1 MSIRDIAKRAGV
13 SPSTVSRVLNDPSH
27 RCSSDGVRD
36 RIWKI
41 AREMNY
47 LPNEAARSLKTGA
60 AASERA
66 PRYIDILMT
75 RSTRRQA
82 EPFFAELLRVIEA
95 ESQRQRCIIS
105 NVWSLPTPVGARR
118 TRAGELELE
127 GVLAPG
133 ASRSDGLIVLGKC
146 VPGAFDR
153 LVSAYRGNVV
163 CVGRNSV
170 GQKAD
175 EVLCDGE
182 RLARVAVEHLI
193 ELGHTSIGYVGDC
206 RNEARCRGYQ
216 RTLLD
221 HGLEPQVDAIIPCE
235 HTEAAGYAVMKR
247 LVQEAESSPTAIFC
261 ATDAIAVG
269 MLRCLDELGGRY
281 YRPSIISCDDIEAA
295 QYTKPALTTVALPKR
310 EMGRY
315 ALWLL
320 ADRMAGGHSAVTRME
335 VFGRLV
341 VRDSCSLP
349 SDANGYAYVI

>member
-36 RIWKI
+36 KIWQI

-60 AASERA
+60 GAVERK
-66 PRYIDILMT
+66 PRYVDVLMT

-82 EPFFAELLRVIEA
+82 EPFFSELLRVIEA
-95 ESQRQRCIIS
+95 ETQRQRCIIS

-118 TRAGELELE
+118 SRAAELEFE
-127 GVLAPG
+127 SVV
-133 ASRSDGLIVLGKC
+133 SRDTPRADGLIILGKC
-146 VPGAFDR
+146 APGMFER
-153 LVSAYRGNVV
+153 LHTSYKGNVV
-163 CVGRNSV
+163 SVGRNSV
-170 GQKAD
+170 GERSD

-182 RLARVAVEHLI
+182 KLARMAVEYLI
-193 ELGHTSIGYVGDC
+193 GLGHTSIGYVGDC
-206 RNEARCRGYQ
+206 RGEARCRGYQ

-221 HGLEPQVDAIIPCE
+221 HKLEPEVDSMIACE

-247 LVQEAESSPTAIFC
+247 LVQRESAPTAIFC

-281 YRPSIISCDDIEAA
+281 YAPSIISCDDIEAA
-295 QYTKPALTTVALPKR
+295 QYTTPALTTVALPKR

-320 ADRMAGGHSAVTRME
+320 ADRMDGGHSATTRVE
-335 VFGRLV
+335 LFGRLV
-341 VRDSCSLP
+341 VRGSCSLP
-349 SDANGYAYVI
+349 SDANGYTYVI